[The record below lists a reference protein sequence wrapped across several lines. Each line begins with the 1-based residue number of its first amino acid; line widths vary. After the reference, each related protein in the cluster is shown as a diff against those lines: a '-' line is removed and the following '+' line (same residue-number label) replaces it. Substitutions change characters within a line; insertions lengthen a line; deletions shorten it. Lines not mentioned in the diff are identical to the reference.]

1 MLASSALTSPHEFVN
16 VKGEPME
23 CGVSSPPAASISP
36 KSTDENGSHYTATSS
51 PSSTTNLN
59 SHGSISTG
67 SYAGTLSGG
76 NATMSAGS
84 SSASSSGTTNLE
96 SPRSSNDTSQRTS
109 FDLNSMLAGA
119 SMNNNEDPKKLKTK
133 CFLPFGM
140 DQTVGAF
147 ESGSTLLQLS
157 QMLGNNPG
165 MHGGMSALAQSPFPP
180 FRQQL
185 DPLFLQQQ
193 LQQAALSRRGRG
205 NLPPF
210 QNGLVEGLALNG
222 KPNENGP
229 PGRPPP
235 SNDAPQ
241 ERKPRSYPYTFQFCV
256 LCKKNVHSSK
266 LPCHIRQMHIG
277 KPMFR
282 CPACDFT
289 STYSKNNVKSH
300 MVSLHGMATEP
311 ISYMD
316 QYAPQVEEF
325 MKQCFPNVRGRG
337 RPVHGRRSPRSPASP
352 AVQPNG
358 SPYPPVRPPTS
369 NGRPAAKAGRQR
381 CMPQTNTPTPL
392 QPNRFNE
399 MFAMLGSKMAA
410 ESKPEP
416 VPQVNPLAYLQNLNN
431 YWSQLAPLV
440 MPKVTP
446 PSVDA
451 IKKEEPPSE
460 RISVEHLFNR
470 LPVLQR
476 PIKEETPSEVPAT
489 DEAAK
494 EEEEEAGV
502 VDDDDCYEPRYLPQN
517 LKVLALDQLRIQ
529 NTVFSTFSNPLEL
542 VEKLD
547 FSQFEGL
554 INEPTTLLTAEQS
567 QRVAAVREKLQVQHF
582 EVEFAVHKLDLSVLP
597 LWKLNLLLSIVPTEL
612 DVRRFDLF
620 KQSNS
625 VQDLSK
631 EERFVSQL
639 AGIERLREKLAVL
652 SLMGTFDSCIQK
664 LNQQIHDLTNASK
677 MLHNSSEFHTI
688 VQLLLICSNVING
701 DLNSGLLGG
710 FRISTMGEMC
720 AYKFPNG
727 STLMNFLA
735 QRIHSNFPELKAFA
749 AQHSSIEAAANT
761 QFAQVL
767 NETRGLEKAKQR
779 VDAEL
784 RAIGASRANTDEEL
798 LKKLDAF
805 HKHMERELTQL
816 NESIE
821 IAKDEIRST
830 LEFFGE
836 RVSGRSEEAMNPEEF
851 FKNIAEFSRNLQA
864 SLCSM

>member
-67 SYAGTLSGG
+67 SYSGTLSGG

-147 ESGSTLLQLS
+147 EPGSTLLQLS
-157 QMLGNNPG
+157 QMLGNNPA

-210 QNGLVEGLALNG
+210 QNGLVEGIALNG

-229 PGRPPP
+229 PGRPPPP

-325 MKQCFPNVRGRG
+325 MKQCFPN
-337 RPVHGRRSPRSPASP
+337 
-352 AVQPNG
+352 
-358 SPYPPVRPPTS
+358 
-369 NGRPAAKAGRQR
+369 AARQR

-446 PSVDA
+446 P
-451 IKKEEPPSE
+451 
-460 RISVEHLFNR
+460 VEHLFNR

-476 PIKEETPSEVPAT
+476 PIKEEAPSDVPAT

-494 EEEEEAGV
+494 GEEEAGV
-502 VDDDDCYEPRYLPQN
+502 MDEDDCYEPRYLPQN
-517 LKVLALDQLRIQ
+517 LKVLALDQLRIE
-529 NTVFSTFSNPLEL
+529 NTVFSTFSDPLEL

-625 VQDLSK
+625 MQDLSK

-688 VQLLLICSNVING
+688 IQLLLICSNVING

-735 QRIHSNFPELKAFA
+735 QRIHTNFPELKAFA

-767 NETRGLEKAKQR
+767 HETRGLEKAKQR

-784 RAIGASRANTDEEL
+784 RAIGASRTKTDEEL

-836 RVSGRSEEAMNPEEF
+836 RVSGRSEETMNPEEF
-851 FKNIAEFSRNLQA
+851 FKNIAEFSRNFQA
-864 SLCSM
+864 ALCSM